1 MAISRRCI
9 LVATLVGLP
18 VVCGRSQGI
27 DFDALIQGAEAW
39 AAENLDESFL
49 ESLSQIDTGQ
59 IREFLEDVER
69 RLHGEYALD
78 LAALREGAKS
88 ILPLLESHEETEPY
102 AAWLKTRLDYSDV
115 AEEFKRTLPPP
126 KPEPGKAATPPVPTP
141 EQQRKAWVKEITIR
155 PVPPPVKEDPQIKAL
170 KSIFKAERVPP
181 EMAWLAEVESSF
193 NPKAKSPVGAAG
205 LYQLMPATAKQYGLS
220 LWPRDERLQPDKNAR
235 ASARYLRALHGRFK
249 DWPLALAAYNAG
261 EGTVQKQ
268 LRRSQIKSFDSIASR
283 LPAETQMY
291 VPKVNATL
299 LKRENIAL
307 TRLAAPT

>member
-1 MAISRRCI
+1 
-9 LVATLVGLP
+9 
-18 VVCGRSQGI
+18 
-27 DFDALIQGAEAW
+27 
-39 AAENLDESFL
+39 
-49 ESLSQIDTGQ
+49 
-59 IREFLEDVER
+59 
-69 RLHGEYALD
+69 
-78 LAALREGAKS
+78 
-88 ILPLLESHEETEPY
+88 
-102 AAWLKTRLDYSDV
+102 
-115 AEEFKRTLPPP
+115 
-126 KPEPGKAATPPVPTP
+126 
-141 EQQRKAWVKEITIR
+141 
-155 PVPPPVKEDPQIKAL
+155 
-170 KSIFKAERVPP
+170 
-181 EMAWLAEVESSF
+181 MAWLAEVESSF